1 MDLIFI
7 NGTHN
12 KDSISKE
19 LEDLLSEKKCK
30 VSDLQVIRIE
40 EGNDLNFVMETFE
53 NILELSENIFA
64 GLENFKSA
72 CIMMDEEIK
81 TELSPIITYLMF
93 MKTTDCDLFE
103 ILSTL

>member
-1 MDLIFI
+1 
-7 NGTHN
+7 
-12 KDSISKE
+12 
-19 LEDLLSEKKCK
+19 
-30 VSDLQVIRIE
+30 
-40 EGNDLNFVMETFE
+40 
-53 NILELSENIFA
+53 LELSENIFA

>member
-7 NGTHN
+7 NGNHN

-53 NILELSENIFA
+53 NILELSENIFD
-64 GLENFKSA
+64 GLENFKTA
-72 CIMMDEEIK
+72 CIMMDEETK
-81 TELSPIITYLMF
+81 VEHSPIITYLMF
-93 MKTTDCDLFE
+93 MKTTDRDLLE